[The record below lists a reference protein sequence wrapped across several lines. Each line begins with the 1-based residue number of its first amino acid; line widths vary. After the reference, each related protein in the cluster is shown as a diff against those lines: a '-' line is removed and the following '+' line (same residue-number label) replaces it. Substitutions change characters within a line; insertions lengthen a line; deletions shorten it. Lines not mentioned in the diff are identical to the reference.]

1 MASSAGPSTS
11 SSAPSDATAAI
22 SQTDPGRRLHR
33 KQEYGRGLA
42 CTACRSRKQ
51 KCDRNRPACSSCTL
65 TYENCFYATRK
76 QKATVPE
83 LEDVVRRLEHKYATR
98 LLKSKKMRIRSM
110 QQSTSHPLESS
121 TSITTAAD
129 EDVFSVASIG
139 SLQSPTSD
147 SSQMQLPETASL
159 LVDAASSGG
168 HTIGC
173 IFTESFLTMPT
184 SIPPIKVE
192 THSEDY
198 YDLQGTSG
206 SLVVT
211 GGGQPSPSPVL
222 ITTTPRR
229 HPISPT
235 LIGSPQSTKEE
246 SSVVGVFNSSCEIQE
261 VQAWSSRTS
270 FGGIPFDMAY
280 NATPES
286 HTPLVALADH
296 EQTEGTPI
304 STPHTQLSPHTSY
317 AFNIGQE
324 PSLDFSRATWWD
336 YLLQTY
342 TFRPPYP
349 DSIVIVRNY
358 QDPAREISQ
367 DVRRFFHVATIYL
380 HFINVPLFFD
390 MFHHKELRTS
400 IQPAFILSILAY
412 SKLMEHYLHVNGS
425 GQDDEEGER
434 LWIQS
439 ISLRD
444 LAQSAFDA
452 SYNAGWVD
460 LPLAQAAWILL
471 LYEISGHRLSS
482 SARKESALILL
493 DNILHT
499 LHLPS
504 IDAADTRAPRFAA
517 QAVPA
522 LGRPA
527 PNGAP
532 QSGPAGPSTASI
544 QDMATAFYG
553 SPCPRPMPLP
563 TEPPPIYRYQV
574 STPPVP
580 FDLYVD
586 GSVQALRIPPRYPVA
601 SRSAAGCPCHGLSL
615 ARYPETARSTPVW
628 STMPGWGNNPT
639 PAEVWKEEARRLVW
653 SSVTMSTADAAAR
666 LANGEQQLDLYIARP
681 ENFALLYAGEEVHSS
696 LPETDAD
703 YSAKESIWAL
713 LSRAVLLF
721 WTCVKQIPR
730 MRPASLSDNDDSA
743 HIQGPG
749 SFETKAWME
758 LIALEEALDS
768 HTCNIEQSTLY
779 QARDFILTSRLI
791 ISGGYRQSLPPA
803 PRGATFARIDYG
815 NATRWLQRQ
824 AGIRG
829 KVYGVTSSTNDNPL
843 RVFMVSRPF
852 LTAWAVS
859 QMWRCVELWKLET
872 SLTLAVD
879 VAITDYIANSEDQNG
894 ALPVSHAGRGSDS
907 NTSTAAPSRTDPSSH
922 ETPLVESILQPM
934 DSRSSPTTAED
945 TPFHVVLS
953 RTRKPLN
960 SDWGWPVPFEE
971 FAAAH
976 NVSTTAQFGG
986 YNFSESFLTLS
997 NLVTLENK
1005 DLYEEQSAS
1014 PHASRSRELPGRNRS
1029 RRSIPSQRS
1038 SRSMTAPESALSSKG
1053 QLLVHN
1059 HDTPTTLNENAQ
1071 ELLEG
1076 EIPSAFAY
1084 QTQLVDENLIV
1095 KSSSSSFPSPKTLL
1109 DDDKNQE
1116 SASMEYQSRLVH
1128 QIYCNSHY
1136 VDIAREPSLDFPRA
1150 TWWDCLLHTYTI
1162 RSCLSGAVV
1171 SRSPHD
1177 SVQEISQDVYR
1188 FFKVACMYLHFIHA
1202 PLFFDMF
1209 HHTELRASI
1218 QPAFIL
1224 GILAY
1229 AKLTELNLHVM
1240 RGGGDGNGGWNDQEG
1255 ERMWNQSITLK
1266 DLSQAA
1272 FEASYNA
1279 GWIDLYLAEAAWILL
1294 LYEVSAH
1301 KDSSPT
1307 RKKAAFVLLDNTIRT
1322 LGLTTLD
1329 ATNTRTPTLA
1339 THSVPTTVSDD
1350 LSPLKRPAML
1360 TPSEPHNMPTPC
1372 SGPSK
1377 IQPERLSA
1385 YRYQV
1390 SNPPAPFD
1398 MYVDG
1403 SVQALKGPPKHPVT
1417 SASQVECPCHALS
1430 LARSPESSRSAP
1442 VWSTMPGW
1450 GSSPSRADILKEEA
1464 RRLVW
1469 SSVVLLSVDAT
1480 TRLGNG
1486 EQQLDLHISKP
1497 ENAKTDIR
1505 QYQK

>member
-703 YSAKESIWAL
+703 YSAKD
-713 LSRAVLLF
+713 RAVLLF

-779 QARDFILTSRLI
+779 Q
-791 ISGGYRQSLPPA
+791 
-803 PRGATFARIDYG
+803 
-815 NATRWLQRQ
+815 
-824 AGIRG
+824 
-829 KVYGVTSSTNDNPL
+829 
-843 RVFMVSRPF
+843 
-852 LTAWAVS
+852 
-859 QMWRCVELWKLET
+859 
-872 SLTLAVD
+872 
-879 VAITDYIANSEDQNG
+879 ITDYIANSEDQNG

-934 DSRSSPTTAED
+934 DSRSSPTIAED

-1059 HDTPTTLNENAQ
+1059 HDTPSTLNENAQ

-1279 GWIDLYLAEAAWILL
+1279 GWIDLYLAEAAW
-1294 LYEVSAH
+1294 VR
-1301 KDSSPT
+1301 D
-1307 RKKAAFVLLDNTIRT
+1307 KAL
-1322 LGLTTLD
+1322 
-1329 ATNTRTPTLA
+1329 
-1339 THSVPTTVSDD
+1339 HS
-1350 LSPLKRPAML
+1350 
-1360 TPSEPHNMPTPC
+1360 
-1372 SGPSK
+1372 
-1377 IQPERLSA
+1377 Q
-1385 YRYQV
+1385 Y
-1390 SNPPAPFD
+1390 
-1398 MYVDG
+1398 
-1403 SVQALKGPPKHPVT
+1403 
-1417 SASQVECPCHALS
+1417 
-1430 LARSPESSRSAP
+1430 
-1442 VWSTMPGW
+1442 
-1450 GSSPSRADILKEEA
+1450 
-1464 RRLVW
+1464 
-1469 SSVVLLSVDAT
+1469 
-1480 TRLGNG
+1480 NG
-1486 EQQLDLHISKP
+1486 
-1497 ENAKTDIR
+1497 
-1505 QYQK
+1505 